1 MHLALLLAFGFPI
14 SISDFYRHI
23 IPNRVLIAFAGALC
37 ALLLVNQTL
46 GPHLAFAVKALVSL
60 ALFQWIT
67 AGVMGMGDVKYLVL
81 LALLVG
87 SGPLYFRGL
96 FFSAVGAGL
105 ISVAYFLIE
114 RSLNIDI
121 PLAPAFTLGFTLAI
135 AL

>member
-23 IPNRVLIAFAGALC
+23 IPNRALIVFAGALC
-37 ALLLVNQTL
+37 SLLFVNQTL
-46 GPHLAFAVKALVSL
+46 GSHLTFAVKALISL
-60 ALFQWIT
+60 VLFQWIT

-96 FFSAVGAGL
+96 FFSAVGL
-105 ISVAYFLIE
+105 
-114 RSLNIDI
+114 D
-121 PLAPAFTLGFTLAI
+121 
-135 AL
+135 